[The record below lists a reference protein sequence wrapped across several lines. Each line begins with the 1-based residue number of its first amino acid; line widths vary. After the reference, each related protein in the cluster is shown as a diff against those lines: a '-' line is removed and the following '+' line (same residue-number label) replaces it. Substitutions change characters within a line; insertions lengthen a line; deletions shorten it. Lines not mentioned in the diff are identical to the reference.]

1 MARGARTSP
10 VAVALP
16 KVSFEKIQDEV
27 STQPGG
33 VHDLQARSYGYN
45 DFSEFRRPDH
55 YIRHIEPL
63 ESELAKQVEYD
74 MDEQDQEW
82 LDAVNADRKKGGDLN
97 KVTYEAFE
105 IIMDRLEKEWFDL
118 TKNIPKQDFA
128 MPSEDSTCAICDDS
142 EGENSNAI
150 VFCDGCNLAVHQD
163 CYGVPYI
170 PEGQWLCRKCTVSP
184 ENPVQ
189 CILCPNE
196 GGAFKQTVHGEW
208 VHLLCAIWVPE
219 TRVANEVFMEP
230 ITGIEK
236 VSKQRWKLK
245 CSICDYR
252 GGACIQCAKTSCFT
266 AFHATCARRE
276 KFLLPMKTTDRKSVV

>member
-1 MARGARTSP
+1 
-10 VAVALP
+10 
-16 KVSFEKIQDEV
+16 
-27 STQPGG
+27 
-33 VHDLQARSYGYN
+33 
-45 DFSEFRRPDH
+45 
-55 YIRHIEPL
+55 
-63 ESELAKQVEYD
+63 

-266 AFHATCARRE
+266 AFHATCARKE
-276 KFLLPMKTTDRKSVV
+276 KFLLPMKTTQGSEPVTLTCYCERHLPKEQQDIREAALANEARSQTTSPNAKLSSKSARAYAKTYKPGPPLVDRKSVV